1 MVIGLRLAQLK
12 AELQPGSH
20 RRLRNAQTQELEELT
35 VENGQM
41 ADQLRA
47 LEDENTGLKKLL
59 EKQGQELKSMA
70 QEKKVVE
77 EDRSQK
83 GKMSLGPLE

>member
-1 MVIGLRLAQLK
+1 M
-12 AELQPGSH
+12 
-20 RRLRNAQTQELEELT
+20 
-35 VENGQM
+35 ENGQM

-83 GKMSLGPLE
+83 GKMSLGPLD